1 MKLNPYQIKCQKIE
15 TRKKI
20 NHTIRIL
27 KNKGENI
34 KNINHRGQT
43 KIFNWRFKLNWKIS
57 LTKGKINQK
66 NKGQIRKKKLWL
78 KNEIESQKS
87 FNKRG
92 KEKN

>member
-20 NHTIRIL
+20 NHTKRIL

-43 KIFNWRFKLNWKIS
+43 KIFNWRFKLN
-57 LTKGKINQK
+57 
-66 NKGQIRKKKLWL
+66 
-78 KNEIESQKS
+78 
-87 FNKRG
+87 
-92 KEKN
+92 